1 MPRAGRVTAKK
12 SIKSFCFNL
21 PTAINWLDMIGQAG
35 CVAQEVSVASS
46 VGECKWT
53 IALQEP
59 SRRAAKTVV
68 SCEAIQVTLTVVN
81 CDSSVSDLSGLV
93 EWLGFEMKDGT
104 SLDQVT
110 WPLAIQLVMLLSHGK
125 PKIDNPKC
133 YHKWEAKQSP
143 NESPRTPLPALLH
156 INQQL
161 AGKFSHKTCIPSVAR
176 SGAGIELIRFCRG

>member
-1 MPRAGRVTAKK
+1 MA
-12 SIKSFCFNL
+12 
-21 PTAINWLDMIGQAG
+21 
-35 CVAQEVSVASS
+35 
-46 VGECKWT
+46 

-110 WPLAIQLVMLLSHGK
+110 
-125 PKIDNPKC
+125 
-133 YHKWEAKQSP
+133 
-143 NESPRTPLPALLH
+143 
-156 INQQL
+156 
-161 AGKFSHKTCIPSVAR
+161 
-176 SGAGIELIRFCRG
+176 

>member
-1 MPRAGRVTAKK
+1 
-12 SIKSFCFNL
+12 
-21 PTAINWLDMIGQAG
+21 MIGQAG

-110 WPLAIQLVMLLSHGK
+110 SPLAIQLVML
-125 PKIDNPKC
+125 
-133 YHKWEAKQSP
+133 
-143 NESPRTPLPALLH
+143 
-156 INQQL
+156 
-161 AGKFSHKTCIPSVAR
+161 
-176 SGAGIELIRFCRG
+176 